1 MLQEPH
7 SSLRQLMKLLSQTE
21 LFNDRTVTLDIG
33 LLEVAEKV
41 SSMADHLLK
50 SAAAVVILV
59 VGLEVLR
66 QILDSVSQKRDL
78 YLRRACVSLVGS
90 VLLNNCLLFVLKHHG
105 FLHLS

>member
-50 SAAAVVILV
+50 SAAAIH
-59 VGLEVLR
+59 R
-66 QILDSVSQKRDL
+66 K
-78 YLRRACVSLVGS
+78 
-90 VLLNNCLLFVLKHHG
+90 
-105 FLHLS
+105 